1 MSKKALT
8 FLYIEFQKNKFCRY
22 KNPFLKK
29 THSYA
34 TEKAAVSNKISFGE
48 KNCRYFIGYL
58 HDDYKIKPSHI
69 MLPKTKAYVKG
80 FNGQTKCIYFLIEH
94 GDLSEK

>member
-1 MSKKALT
+1 MNFRNINFVAIKILFEKKH
-8 FLYIEFQKNKFCRY
+8 I
-22 KNPFLKK
+22 
-29 THSYA
+29 A